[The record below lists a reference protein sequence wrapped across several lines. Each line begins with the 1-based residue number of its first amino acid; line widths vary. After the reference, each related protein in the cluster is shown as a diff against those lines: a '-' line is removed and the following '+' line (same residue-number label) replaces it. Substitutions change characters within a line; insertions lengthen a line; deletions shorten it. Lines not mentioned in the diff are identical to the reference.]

1 WKILLVTGD
10 GPDSG
15 TEATVSLVVY
25 GERGVSRTLLLG
37 SGESH
42 LFKPR
47 SVDSFRISLPEL
59 GELYKLRVGHSGVG
73 EASAWLLERVRLKP
87 AGGRPLELPV
97 TRWLADDRDDGDT
110 WREVPVPR
118 PGKRLL
124 PGVVVYQLSVLT
136 GGRAGADT
144 DARVHASLWGER
156 GDSGARLLH
165 RSLNNPIPFQ
175 EGQMDVFRLEAVSL
189 GELRKVVIG
198 HDGTSPGQGWF
209 LDRVVVKVTGSELDR
224 EYVFPCERWLDQGR
238 DDRKVERELEAQVGN
253 VTLLL
258 HRYVV
263 SVHVGERWGAETF
276 AGVYMTL
283 YGESGD
289 TGCRK
294 LLRSLQPGLK
304 FQRGRTDSFL
314 VEAVSLGQVR
324 KVVIGHDGEGYGSGL
339 FVKMVTV
346 RESNSAARE
355 SLFPCWAWLDDHMG
369 ERRTVRKL
377 H

>member
-1 WKILLVTGD
+1 SEWKILLVTGD

-124 PGVVVYQLSVLT
+124 PVVVYQLSVLT

-224 EYVFPCERWLDQGR
+224 EYVFPCERWVR
-238 DDRKVERELEAQVGN
+238 VREGSGGVAVSALVDPGDVGE
-253 VTLLL
+253 LYKLSH

-289 TGCRK
+289 TGCR
-294 LLRSLQPGLK
+294 LLTFNSTFPRRAQ
-304 FQRGRTDSFL
+304 TDSFL

-346 RESNSAARE
+346 R
-355 SLFPCWAWLDDHMG
+355 
-369 ERRTVRKL
+369 
-377 H
+377 